1 VSTGNKRGGGGGK
14 VVAGRH
20 MVGIFALL
28 VVMLGVVF
36 TLGYVLGRSE
46 YDTSIRAA
54 ASSIPAVATVKE
66 NSAGGAGKNSAAGK
80 TARAPAP
87 DWDFYH
93 AGEPAKPVERVGA
106 APEPAEPAD
115 RADRAE
121 RAPAPA
127 EAAAPAEPPARQPL
141 EKQPVVVARAKLGA
155 ANARKGPPLAP
166 KGATKGAVKAG
177 GKATSKAAG
186 GAGGTPASRGDKS
199 SYRGGGGRTAGRS
212 SGEAKNGAGAGAP
225 KAAPAKSTG
234 TGGAAIPRGST
245 VLQVASVV
253 RQADAAAL
261 AQALQKKKFPAF
273 VTPPGADHFYRV
285 QVGPYADAQLANA
298 ARQKLEEQGF
308 KISVKR

>member
-1 VSTGNKRGGGGGK
+1 MVL
-14 VVAGRH
+14 AGRQ
-20 MVGIFALL
+20 MVGVFGLL

-54 ASSIPAVATVKE
+54 ASSIPAKTAGATAKE
-66 NSAGGAGKNSAAGK
+66 NSASGAGKNSAAGK

-106 APEPAEPAD
+106 APGAAEPAEPAD
-115 RADRAE
+115 RADRA
-121 RAPAPA
+121 PAPP
-127 EAAAPAEPPARQPL
+127 EAAAPAEPTARQPL
-141 EKQPVVVARAKLGA
+141 ETQPTVVARAKPGA
-155 ANARKGPPLAP
+155 ANTRKGPPPPSKAAP
-166 KGATKGAVKAG
+166 KGAA
-177 GKATSKAAG
+177 KAA
-186 GAGGTPASRGDKS
+186 ANRASASRGDKS
-199 SYRGGGGRTAGRS
+199 SYRSGGGRTAGRN
-212 SGEAKNGAGAGAP
+212 SGDAKNGAGAGAL
-225 KAAPAKSTG
+225 KTAPAKSTG
-234 TGGAAIPRGST
+234 AGGTAIPRGST
-245 VLQVASVV
+245 VLQVAAVV

-285 QVGPYADAQLANA
+285 QVGPYADAQLASA